1 MRTCLLYT
9 SIPKASKYAY
19 KLPVN
24 SQEAITTIYSAKED
38 FLNAAKGQI
47 ESEYGSDGDVAK
59 TWSRRAVNGGAL
71 SADEYQTLTDLYGYA
86 QDLSGGLYTLSNDL
100 TQRSYSWA
108 NISNDSGKIL
118 DNSSLQSKYATLSKL
133 SDPFSEYPTLIY
145 DGPFSEHMTSAK
157 PKGLTGNILSR
168 AECQE
173 KAVQLFAQIC
183 NCPVQEIKVNNCGEN
198 SYRNIETFCFTL
210 SRENVSAH
218 LDLTKTGG
226 SL

>member
-1 MRTCLLYT
+1 MFCARRNPVLLR
-9 SIPKASKYAY
+9 
-19 KLPVN
+19 
-24 SQEAITTIYSAKED
+24 SQLTQRLVEKISGY
-38 FLNAAKGQI
+38 LVQL
-47 ESEYGSDGDVAK
+47 GDVAK

-133 SDPFSEYPTLIY
+133 SDPLSEYPTLIY

-157 PKGLTGNILSR
+157 PKGLT
-168 AECQE
+168 
-173 KAVQLFAQIC
+173 
-183 NCPVQEIKVNNCGEN
+183 EI
-198 SYRNIETFCFTL
+198 F
-210 SRENVSAH
+210 
-218 LDLTKTGG
+218 
-226 SL
+226 